1 MMGGKVM
8 LSEVKVEVGS
18 QRSLKAYV
26 GHEYDA
32 QRVISKKISV
42 VVTYICA

>member
-1 MMGGKVM
+1 M

-26 GHEYDA
+26 GHQYDA
-32 QRVISKKISV
+32 QRVISKENIGGCYLYLHV
-42 VVTYICA
+42 GHP

>member
-1 MMGGKVM
+1 M
-8 LSEVKVEVGS
+8 LSEVEVEVGS

-32 QRVISKKISV
+32 QRVISKENISGCYLYLRV
-42 VVTYICA
+42 GNP